1 MSFFH
6 RLSIKSKLK
15 LIIMTTTVVALVL
28 ATIAFH
34 VNDYIS
40 FQNKMVRDLESLA
53 LITGLNCRSALIFDD
68 HKFAENALTAMA
80 TKQHIVYACIYDN
93 KGAVFAQ
100 YRRPGNTTV
109 LQPSL
114 PMQDRQWVEGN
125 NQLIFKKIIFNNQD
139 YGTVYIQYDRNE
151 LVMQLVQYLII
162 SLIIIS
168 VTFCIALAL
177 SLVFQRVISSPILS
191 LAQTAQSISQDK
203 DYSVRAEKGNPDEIG
218 VLIDGFNEMLAEI
231 ERREERL
238 EEQVESRTRELQKAQ
253 AMAESANKAKSDFL
267 AIISH
272 EIRTPMNAIIGMS
285 ALALETDLNKQQR
298 EYVEAVRKASEHLL
312 NLINDILDFSKI
324 EAGKLELDEL
334 PFDLNRLLN
343 DMIVILAYQAERK
356 GLALSFHID
365 PQVPIFHRGDP
376 QRLRQIIV
384 NLVGNAIKFTETG
397 SISVRVENY
406 SSDAEADGS
415 IRLLFIVQDTGIG
428 IPGEKLETIFKDF
441 SQVDS
446 SYQRRYGGTGLGL
459 SISKQLVLLMGGTM
473 WVESKPGKGSSFF
486 FTLRLQPA
494 TREEINQLDKWTANT
509 EPPVMLQSLYPL
521 HILLAEDFSVNQ
533 QMITALLT
541 KYGHTVRV
549 VENGKQALEA
559 VQQEKFD
566 LVLMDVQMPDM
577 DGLEA
582 TKAIRDWEQRTRE
595 EGNQYPD
602 IFSSEFG
609 IPIIALTAHAIKG
622 DRERCLQ
629 AGMNEYLTKPVKAEE
644 LLSTINKFSQK
655 LHQPTSLHIEE
666 TDKQQS
672 YTTVDFEQALQI
684 MGGQKDILIQVC
696 RTIIDKFPEELLRLE
711 TALRDKD
718 FKTFERIAHSL
729 KSSLK
734 SIGAQKTAK
743 LAYEIECAGADKQN
757 TSPRLLDDFKKS
769 ITAVIQELS
778 EYLAQNRYRLITR
791 KGDLP

>member
-1 MSFFH
+1 
-6 RLSIKSKLK
+6 
-15 LIIMTTTVVALVL
+15 
-28 ATIAFH
+28 
-34 VNDYIS
+34 
-40 FQNKMVRDLESLA
+40 
-53 LITGLNCRSALIFDD
+53 
-68 HKFAENALTAMA
+68 
-80 TKQHIVYACIYDN
+80 
-93 KGAVFAQ
+93 
-100 YRRPGNTTV
+100 
-109 LQPSL
+109 
-114 PMQDRQWVEGN
+114 
-125 NQLIFKKIIFNNQD
+125 
-139 YGTVYIQYDRNE
+139 
-151 LVMQLVQYLII
+151 
-162 SLIIIS
+162 
-168 VTFCIALAL
+168 
-177 SLVFQRVISSPILS
+177 
-191 LAQTAQSISQDK
+191 
-203 DYSVRAEKGNPDEIG
+203 
-218 VLIDGFNEMLAEI
+218 
-231 ERREERL
+231 
-238 EEQVESRTRELQKAQ
+238 
-253 AMAESANKAKSDFL
+253 
-267 AIISH
+267 
-272 EIRTPMNAIIGMS
+272 
-285 ALALETDLNKQQR
+285 
-298 EYVEAVRKASEHLL
+298 
-312 NLINDILDFSKI
+312 
-324 EAGKLELDEL
+324 
-334 PFDLNRLLN
+334 
-343 DMIVILAYQAERK
+343 
-356 GLALSFHID
+356 
-365 PQVPIFHRGDP
+365 
-376 QRLRQIIV
+376 
-384 NLVGNAIKFTETG
+384 
-397 SISVRVENY
+397 
-406 SSDAEADGS
+406 
-415 IRLLFIVQDTGIG
+415 
-428 IPGEKLETIFKDF
+428 
-441 SQVDS
+441 
-446 SYQRRYGGTGLGL
+446 
-459 SISKQLVLLMGGTM
+459 MGGTM

-577 DGLEA
+577 DGLDA
-582 TKAIRDWEQRTRE
+582 TKAIRDWEEQRTRE
-595 EGNQYPD
+595 EGNQHPD

-711 TALRDKD
+711 TAVRDKD

-757 TSPRLLDDFKKS
+757 TAPRLLDDFKKS

-778 EYLAQNRYRLITR
+778 EYLAQ
-791 KGDLP
+791 KQS